1 MARLGLI
8 EVEGVMKKVAVFLI
22 SLIIGAMSASPALAT
37 SLVSSSPVGGSV
49 LSVAP
54 TAVTINANADLTD
67 GANELTVLDP
77 TGNRVDDGSVQM
89 QGATLT
95 VGIKPLTVTGIYTV
109 NYTIMAVGENP
120 LTSTFTFLFNA
131 PAVISEPSPG
141 ATNEE
146 VPTQSINRT
155 SDFLVIAL
163 LIFAI
168 FVLILLSRYAK
179 ETFNKSGPAKAKTV
193 KKPTKSKKISK

>member
-1 MARLGLI
+1 
-8 EVEGVMKKVAVFLI
+8 MKKVAVLMT
-22 SLIIGAMSASPALAT
+22 SLLIGAFSASPVLAT

-54 TAVTINANADLTD
+54 TAVTITANADLTD
-67 GANELTVLDP
+67 GANEVTVLDP

-95 VGIKPLTVTGIYTV
+95 VGIKPLTATGIYTV
-109 NYTIMAVGENP
+109 NYTIMAIGETP

-141 ATNEE
+141 TSSEE
-146 VPTQSINRT
+146 VPTQTINRT

-179 ETFNKSGPAKAKTV
+179 ETFNKSGPVKVKTI

>member
-8 EVEGVMKKVAVFLI
+8 EGEGVMKKVAVFLI

-131 PAVISEPSPG
+131 PAAISEPSPG

-146 VPTQSINRT
+146 VPTQSINRN

-179 ETFNKSGPAKAKTV
+179 ETFNKSGPVKAKTV

>member
-8 EVEGVMKKVAVFLI
+8 EGEGVMKKVAVFLI

-67 GANELTVLDP
+67 GANELSVLDP

-95 VGIKPLTVTGIYTV
+95 VGIKPLTVTGIYSV

-179 ETFNKSGPAKAKTV
+179 ETFNKSGPVKAKTV
-193 KKPTKSKKISK
+193 RKPTKSKKISK

>member
-1 MARLGLI
+1 
-8 EVEGVMKKVAVFLI
+8 
-22 SLIIGAMSASPALAT
+22 
-37 SLVSSSPVGGSV
+37 
-49 LSVAP
+49 
-54 TAVTINANADLTD
+54 
-67 GANELTVLDP
+67 
-77 TGNRVDDGSVQM
+77 M

-109 NYTIMAVGENP
+109 NYTIMAVGESP
-120 LTSTFTFLFNA
+120 LTSSFTFLFNA

-146 VPTQSINRT
+146 VSTQSINRT

-179 ETFNKSGPAKAKTV
+179 DTFNKSGPAKVKTV

>member
-1 MARLGLI
+1 
-8 EVEGVMKKVAVFLI
+8 MKKAALKPISIIFLTCL
-22 SLIIGAMSASPALAT
+22 STFFVTPAHAT
-37 SLVSSSPVGGSV
+37 SIISSSPVGGSV
-49 LSVAP
+49 LSMAP
-54 TAVTINANADLTD
+54 TAVTITANADLTD
-67 GANELTVLDP
+67 GANELSVLDP

-89 QGATLT
+89 QGPTLT

-120 LTSTFTFLFNA
+120 LTSSFTFLFNA

-179 ETFNKSGPAKAKTV
+179 ETFNKSGPVKAKTV
-193 KKPTKSKKISK
+193 RKPTKSKKISK

>member
-1 MARLGLI
+1 
-8 EVEGVMKKVAVFLI
+8 MKKVAVLMT
-22 SLIIGAMSASPALAT
+22 SLLIGAFSASPVLAT

-54 TAVTINANADLTD
+54 TAVTITANADLTD
-67 GANELTVLDP
+67 GANEVTVLDP

-95 VGIKPLTVTGIYTV
+95 VGIKPLTATGIYTV
-109 NYTIMAVGENP
+109 NYTIMAVGETP

-141 ATNEE
+141 TSSEE
-146 VPTQSINRT
+146 VPTQTINRT

-179 ETFNKSGPAKAKTV
+179 ETFNKSGPVKVKTI

>member
-1 MARLGLI
+1 
-8 EVEGVMKKVAVFLI
+8 MKKVAVLMT
-22 SLIIGAMSASPALAT
+22 SLLIGAFSASPVLAT

-54 TAVTINANADLTD
+54 TAVTITANADLTD
-67 GANELTVLDP
+67 GANEVTVLDP

-95 VGIKPLTVTGIYTV
+95 VGIKPLTATGIYTV
-109 NYTIMAVGENP
+109 NYTIMAIGETP

-141 ATNEE
+141 TSSEE
-146 VPTQSINRT
+146 VPTQTINRT

-179 ETFNKSGPAKAKTV
+179 ETFYKSGPVKVKSI